1 MKNLLLVECSINIV
15 DEGEKQVKLGRVSR
29 IVKILTTLQ
38 SGHNHSVDELA
49 KLAGVSRRTV
59 FRDLKQLEAI
69 GVPYRFNT
77 RTGGYGIDPDFFLP
91 PIDLNLPEALSL
103 LLLVHKGR
111 NYLPMP
117 FKNSALLAGLKV
129 ENNLPAKIRKYCNTS
144 LQKITVRPNAHALM
158 DSLDSNFSKLQEAVR
173 KKRNVEMGYHSLY
186 EGKEITTTLRPYH
199 LMYNNR
205 AWYVIGESSL
215 HKSIRT
221 FNLNRIR
228 KIEVLNRCFVNGNNF
243 DIYEYLGRAWS
254 MIPEGKIYHVKLQF
268 APKVANNVA
277 EVQWHATQKTK
288 FNEDG
293 SLIAEFR
300 VDGLGEIS
308 WWILGYG
315 DQVEVLA
322 PMELREKIA
331 STALKM
337 VQLNKQTYKLPTLD
351 RVVSKTQSNHTKSK
365 KGILSETHI

>member
-1 MKNLLLVECSINIV
+1 MWIYYNNIGCDHRKNAYGKIS
-15 DEGEKQVKLGRVSR
+15 VKLGRVSR
-29 IVKILTTLQ
+29 IVQILTTLQ
-38 SGHNHSVDELA
+38 SGHNHSVNELA

-59 FRDLKQLEAI
+59 FRDLKELGSI
-69 GVPYRFNT
+69 GVPYRFDT
-77 RTGGYGIDPDFFLP
+77 RAGGYSIDPEFFLP

-111 NYLPMP
+111 NYLPIP

-129 ENNLPAKIRKYCNTS
+129 ENNLPTKIREYCNMS
-144 LQKITVRPNAHALM
+144 LQNITVRPNAHASM
-158 DSLDSNFSKLQEAVR
+158 DLLDRKFSQLQEAIR
-173 KKRNVEMGYHSLY
+173 KKNHVELGYHSLY
-186 EGKEITTTLRPYH
+186 EGRKITTTLCPYH

-205 AWYVIGESSL
+205 AWYVIGKSSL

-221 FNLNRIR
+221 FNLNRIGEL
-228 KIEVLNRCFVNGNNF
+228 EVQNRRFIDGQDF

-254 MIPEGKIYHVKLQF
+254 MMPEGTIYHVKLRF
-268 APKVANNVA
+268 APKVAKNVS
-277 EVQWHATQKTK
+277 EVQWHGTQKTMFK
-288 FNEDG
+288 EDG

-322 PMELREKIA
+322 PRALRKQIAKTARRMVELNNGNPV
-331 STALKM
+331 T
-337 VQLNKQTYKLPTLD
+337 
-351 RVVSKTQSNHTKSK
+351 
-365 KGILSETHI
+365 

>member
-1 MKNLLLVECSINIV
+1 
-15 DEGEKQVKLGRVSR
+15 
-29 IVKILTTLQ
+29 
-38 SGHNHSVDELA
+38 VDELA
-49 KLAGVSRRTV
+49 KLASVSRRTV
-59 FRDLKQLEAI
+59 FRDLKELGAI
-69 GVPYRFNT
+69 GVPYRFDT
-77 RTGGYGIDPDFFLP
+77 RTGGYGIDPKFFLP

-129 ENNLPAKIRKYCNTS
+129 ENNLPVKIREYCNTS
-144 LQKITVRPNAHALM
+144 LRKITVRPNAHSSM
-158 DSLDSNFSKLQEAVR
+158 DSLDKNFSKLQEAIR
-173 KKRNVEMGYHSLY
+173 KERNVELGYHSLY
-186 EGKEITTTLRPYH
+186 EGKDITTTLCPYH

-221 FNLNRIR
+221 FNLTRIR
-228 KIEVLNRCFVNGNNF
+228 ELEVLNRRFINVKDF

-254 MIPEGKIYHVKLQF
+254 MIPEGKIYHVKLRF
-268 APKVANNVA
+268 APKVAKNVA
-277 EVQWHATQKTK
+277 EVQWHGTQKTM
-288 FNEDG
+288 FNADG
-293 SLIAEFR
+293 SLFAQFR

-322 PMELREKIA
+322 PMALRKRVA
-331 STALKM
+331 TTARRMLE
-337 VQLNKQTYKLPTLD
+337 LNKSD
-351 RVVSKTQSNHTKSK
+351 
-365 KGILSETHI
+365 